1 MNRTDRRDMLACY
14 LLLAAMFYMV
24 MNADTIRE
32 AIL

>member
-1 MNRTDRRDMLACY
+1 MSRGERNARAACY

-32 AIL
+32 AVL